1 MKKRL
6 QFKRVFIIYLVLL
19 FSCKE
24 KDTNQNIV
32 SQEII
37 EESIKQTAVSP
48 NSIATE
54 GKTLLELLKEGIT
67 TSNLYLVLDTY
78 KPTKNNIE
86 LKETNQQTLSAF
98 HFAKD
103 EKTQNYF
110 EGIDYYGIYQVYQ
123 IDNIEANSKH
133 LFVFRSEGSLRD
145 PYLDCFIYD
154 SQKKEY
160 YLKWQFNRDIDIL
173 FFNNKYEF
181 LSITRDFENWKLN
194 GITFFTFKNKY
205 LHEGK
210 SIAINYSNYT
220 APKYEG
226 SFCKEHKLV
235 TPEVVNALDSFD
247 IENFSKNDE
256 KRPITLKNET
266 IFLNKKQYL
275 TSVGYAPNN
284 TSLEIYDN
292 NGNHLEKL
300 EEQINESVVFSKD
313 FKYLESD
320 NKKYLVQYAYFDE
333 KRTINATIL
342 KVKVYELIDKQNIKL
357 VEELNFSPEL
367 TFE

>member
-1 MKKRL
+1 MK
-6 QFKRVFIIYLVLL
+6 FKSVFFAIGLL
-19 FSCKE
+19 LLLSCKE
-24 KDTNQNIV
+24 KNTNQDTV
-32 SQEII
+32 SQEINVENMEDTI
-37 EESIKQTAVSP
+37 VSS
-48 NSIATE
+48 NSITTE
-54 GKTLLELLKEGIT
+54 DKSLIELLKEGISN
-67 TSNLYLVLDTY
+67 SNLYTVLEPF
-78 KPTKNNIE
+78 KPTKSNIE
-86 LKETNQQTLSAF
+86 LKETNQQTLSGF

-103 EKTQNYF
+103 EKTNNYF

-133 LFVFRSEGSLRD
+133 LFIFRSEGSLRD

-160 YLKWQFNRDIDIL
+160 YLKWQFNRDIDIIL
-173 FFNNKYEF
+173 FKNKYEF
-181 LSITRDFENWKLN
+181 LSVSRDFENWKLK

-210 SIAINYSNYT
+210 SITINYSNYT

-235 TPEVVNALDSFD
+235 TPEIINALNSFE
-247 IENFSKNDE
+247 IENFSENDE
-256 KRPITLKNET
+256 KRPVTLKNET

-284 TSLEIYDN
+284 VSLEIYDN
-292 NGNHLEKL
+292 NGNHLEKI

-313 FKYLESD
+313 FKYLERD

-342 KVKVYELIDKQNIKL
+342 KVKVYELIDTQNIK
-357 VEELNFSPEL
+357 VIEELNFSPQV